1 MPAPDP
7 KTETKHD
14 RFLRLMQRRLETA
27 LEKLRLV
34 GQLSSENYENTAQE
48 AEEVISHLDHAVTSL
63 AAMFAVPYS
72 TAIGAAAQRAA
83 RTGHLVTSSH
93 STGKISELEIVKA
106 MELIRADRPHDAHE
120 VLRALLIQEKR

>member
-7 KTETKHD
+7 KTESKHD
-14 RFLRLMQRRLETA
+14 RFLRLMHRRLETA

-34 GQLSSENYENTAQE
+34 GQLSSENYENTAEE

-83 RTGHLVTSSH
+83 RTGHLITSSH

-106 MELIRADRPHDAHE
+106 MEMIRLDRADDAHE
-120 VLRALLIQEKR
+120 VLRALLLKEKR